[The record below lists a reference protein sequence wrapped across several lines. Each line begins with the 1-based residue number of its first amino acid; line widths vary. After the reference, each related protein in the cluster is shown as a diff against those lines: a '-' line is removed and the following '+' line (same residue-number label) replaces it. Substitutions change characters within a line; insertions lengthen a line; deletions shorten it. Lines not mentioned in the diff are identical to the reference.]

1 MDEDKDAI
9 LQNGLRYLK
18 IYQDQGRSRCDR
30 IVPGQLVAE
39 ILRYIENSMA
49 GRSQYDLEHMLLGT
63 NQLGAQWRA
72 YVAHP
77 RRDADERKAW
87 RTWYGRH
94 GCKNSVSEQRTEDP
108 FAIQPPPLPQ
118 LDEREVEV
126 SLLETEPP
134 RPLMRALPNDGRSMT
149 FHLLREVIRRWSTTV
164 VARYLAE
171 STSQGCG
178 NGSDAGQALS
188 RHTTSLATI
197 RTSLN
202 AWEAAYEVLTSS
214 DCPES
219 IVFET
224 EFFKRFRRLE
234 KRDQERDPYSRSA
247 GMHSAE
253 PISSSGRLSPGN
265 KNPN

>member
-1 MDEDKDAI
+1 MDKDKDAI

-18 IYQDQGRSRCDR
+18 IYRDQGRSRCDR

-77 RRDADERKAW
+77 RRDAEERKAW

-118 LDEREVEV
+118 LDEGEVEI

-134 RPLMRALPNDGRSMT
+134 RPLMRALPYDGRSMT

-171 STSQGCG
+171 STSQRCD
-178 NGSDAGQALS
+178 NASDAERALS
-188 RHTTSLATI
+188 RHTTSLVTI

-202 AWEAAYEVLTSS
+202 AWEAAYELLTLPDS
-214 DCPES
+214 PES
-219 IVFET
+219 TVFKT
-224 EFFKRFRRLE
+224 EFFQLFQRLE
-234 KRDQERDPYSRSA
+234 ERDQERDPYSHNA
-247 GMHSAE
+247 GM
-253 PISSSGRLSPGN
+253 PRGR
-265 KNPN
+265 